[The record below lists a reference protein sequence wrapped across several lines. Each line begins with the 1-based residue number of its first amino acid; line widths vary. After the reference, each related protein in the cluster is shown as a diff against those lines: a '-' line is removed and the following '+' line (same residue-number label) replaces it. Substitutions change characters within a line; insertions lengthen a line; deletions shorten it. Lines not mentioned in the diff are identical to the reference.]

1 VPEGRQ
7 NPLSAPTIFLAWR
20 APAHRKLAP
29 ARDGFF
35 DEPGLGVVLRE
46 ELGLVC
52 ARGPHLRNRYDAK
65 GGSNAVVLKLR
76 LPNREI
82 SGQDGKLDYVSP
94 IGGGAIRPHLSFP
107 IRRPHPVENGIIRS
121 APAGRGQHG
130 WSTGQ
135 GKMTR

>member
-1 VPEGRQ
+1 MGWGAGAGFLAFAIARPERRQ

-94 IGGGAIRPHLSFP
+94 IGGGAIRPLEFSYSP
-107 IRRPHPVENGIIRS
+107 TAS
-121 APAGRGQHG
+121 C
-130 WSTGQ
+130 
-135 GKMTR
+135 